1 MLPLVNYNSKLELRS
16 FLDERGLGMRKKF
29 GQNFLINPAIRSRL
43 LDALDIKAGDHV
55 WEIGPG
61 LGAMTWG
68 LLEKGAHVKAFEI
81 DRAFINILK
90 EIFVDEIKFEKTT
103 TFGTKEKAPSLS
115 IIEGDV
121 LKTWAAQKVEENEN
135 LFLLGNLPYN
145 IAASLLADFIEKG
158 FCFKRM
164 VVTIQKEVAKRMT
177 AKPGSPDYS
186 SFSVLCSSLYKVSL
200 IQNIGSSSF
209 YPVPNVDSSGIRL
222 ELLPQNGKKPEL
234 FYSLV
239 RSLFSGRRKT
249 IRNTLTRFASSVI
262 IKKGVSIAG
271 ADAAE
276 EVLKKTGICGKRR
289 PETLE
294 IDEFAYLAAI
304 LEEIITGECS

>member
-1 MLPLVNYNSKLELRS
+1 MLPLVNYNSKQELRS
-16 FLDERGLGMRKKF
+16 FLEERGLGMRKKF

-43 LDALDIKAGDHV
+43 LDALEIKAGDNV
-55 WEIGPG
+55 WEIGSG

-68 LLEKGAHVKAFEI
+68 LLEKGAHVTAFEI
-81 DRAFINILK
+81 DKAFISILK
-90 EIFVDEIKFEKTT
+90 EIFYDEIS
-103 TFGTKEKAPSLS
+103 GIDNKERSLN

-121 LKTWAAQKVEENEN
+121 LKTWATQKVEKSDK

-177 AKPGSPDYS
+177 AKPGSAEYS

-209 YPVPNVDSSGIRL
+209 YPVPNVDSSGILL
-222 ELLPQNGKKPEL
+222 ELLPQKREKPEL

-239 RSLFSGRRKT
+239 RGLFSERRKT

-262 IKKGVSIAG
+262 IMKGASITG

-276 EVLKKTGICGKRR
+276 EVLKKTGISGKRR

-294 IDEFAYLAAI
+294 IDEFTCLAAI
-304 LEEIITGECS
+304 LEEILGGEYS